1 MSGTLNDM
9 IISAI
14 NGAEEDEGL
23 SSGSLAP
30 VIEKT
35 ASASR
40 VDEGEIEK
48 IASALEWYGRTGVRS
63 FVELDKRASSPDLAG
78 IQNLMEQGDV
88 SLTQAVATTHPTLPS
103 SARAEIVEA
112 LSEKTAKASYG
123 MSAGKSAGKSYK
135 SSPAGEQPTACDGD
149 MTHHPSLSSNEAA
162 INYTKAEKSKRS
174 SGSLSRILDAKPF
187 ADPGLQ
193 ENLAAA
199 RKGGIDPNI
208 HAKTASEKARVKS
221 LVKSALAK
229 KIAAQ
234 VQG

>member
-23 SSGSLAP
+23 SSGSLLP

-35 ASASR
+35 AAAAR
-40 VDEGEIEK
+40 VDANEIDK
-48 IASALEWYGRTGVRS
+48 IASALEWFGTTGVRS
-63 FVELDKRASSPDLAG
+63 FVELDKRASAPDLAG
-78 IQNLMEQGDV
+78 IQSLMEQGGV
-88 SLTQAVATTHPTLPS
+88 SLTQAVATTHPTMPAS
-103 SARAEIVEA
+103 VRSEIVDA
-112 LSEKTAKASYG
+112 LSEKVAKASYG
-123 MSAGKSAGKSYK
+123 KSSGKSYK
-135 SSPAGEQPTACDGD
+135 SSPSGEQPTACDDD

-187 ADPGLQ
+187 ADPGLKQ
-193 ENLAAA
+193 NLSAA

-208 HAKTASEKARVKS
+208 HTKTASEKARVKT
-221 LVKSALAK
+221 LVKSAIAK